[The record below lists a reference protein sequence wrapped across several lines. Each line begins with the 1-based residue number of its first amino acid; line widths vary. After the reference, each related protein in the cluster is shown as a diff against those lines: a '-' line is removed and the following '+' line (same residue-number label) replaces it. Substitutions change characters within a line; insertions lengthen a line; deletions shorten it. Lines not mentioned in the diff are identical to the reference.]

1 MNLITTNSKLLLICL
16 MNVDSVLIKTMFYYA
31 IHELKK
37 NSTALYKSCGAS
49 FSTLNTNYKRKQSLF
64 ITWYIHV
71 TWCLFI
77 IYITFY
83 FLFEV
88 IVIVSYQLFNFV
100 IFGKSNFKIIFFVV
114 GYIAFRSNYSWT
126 CWKTNFHVILWMW
139 FMHGLQPILMSMF
152 HILYSRLRCGV
163 FRYWKRSHLTT
174 NLAFRSSVCMHSK
187 SYLFKP
193 ILMNFS
199 TTLWSTR
206 WCVPFW
212 FWVNFGLSIQ
222 SKN

>member
-37 NSTALYKSCGAS
+37 TSTALYKSCGAS

-77 IYITFY
+77 IYITFN

-88 IVIVSYQLFNFV
+88 IVIVSYISFLILSYLVSLILKLFLLLVTLHSDLIILELVEKQIFMSFYACDSCMDFNPFWCLCFIFYTPVFDVACLGIENVV
-100 IFGKSNFKIIFFVV
+100 IWPWTWPSVHPSACTVNLICLNQF
-114 GYIAFRSNYSWT
+114 SWT
-126 CWKTNFHVILWMW
+126 FP
-139 FMHGLQPILMSMF
+139 Q
-152 HILYSRLRCGV
+152 LYDQRDDVS
-163 FRYWKRSHLTT
+163 
-174 NLAFRSSVCMHSK
+174 
-187 SYLFKP
+187 
-193 ILMNFS
+193 
-199 TTLWSTR
+199 
-206 WCVPFW
+206 PFD
-212 FWVNFGLSIQ
+212 FG
-222 SKN
+222 